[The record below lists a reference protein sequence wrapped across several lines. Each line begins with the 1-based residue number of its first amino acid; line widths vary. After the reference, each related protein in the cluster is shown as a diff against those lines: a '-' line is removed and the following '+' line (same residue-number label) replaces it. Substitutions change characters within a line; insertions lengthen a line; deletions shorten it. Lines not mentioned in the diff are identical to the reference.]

1 MARTTKR
8 YANILYKKVTESEGQ
23 SSCGDFL
30 VCFICIIRVI
40 SNVINAMITKI
51 IEHNISINEINTLTS
66 IKIITS
72 IRQFIFV
79 YLKTTANS
87 SKKELAH
94 HLCSPHIYMACKM
107 ENDFKKSIIFI
118 T

>member
-1 MARTTKR
+1 
-8 YANILYKKVTESEGQ
+8 
-23 SSCGDFL
+23 
-30 VCFICIIRVI
+30 
-40 SNVINAMITKI
+40 MITKI

-66 IKIITS
+66 IKAITS

-107 ENDFKKSIIFI
+107 ENDFKILLIFI
-118 T
+118 NNLYLHIYIIIVKYWRGLPSGMPIL